1 MRNNDKIIAEIR
13 EAIHAHGT
21 WKLRLSTAIAT
32 GKSDADPYTTKCDN
46 LCAFGQWLYGPTID
60 SATRAGKPYQVVK
73 RLHAE
78 FHDTAS
84 RVLDLALS
92 GRKQEARML
101 MDDEYAQRSDKLI
114 RALTKWRKELTV
126 ANVA

>member
-1 MRNNDKIIAEIR
+1 MSNNEKIISEIR

-32 GKSDADPYTTKCDN
+32 GMSDTDPHTVRCDN
-46 LCAFGQWLYGPTID
+46 LCAFGQWLYGPSID
-60 SATRAGKPYQVVK
+60 SATRIGKPYQVIK

-84 RVLDLALS
+84 RVLHLALA
-92 GRKQEARML
+92 GKKQEARSL
-101 MDDEYAQRSDKLI
+101 MDGEYAQRSDKLI
-114 RALTKWRKELTV
+114 RALAKWRKELTV
-126 ANVA
+126 ANAA